1 LIERIPF
8 LHFIKSDALRAAKS
22 APDNSLSVHADPL
35 VTERWRLTFCR
46 LLGSPR
52 LKDGID
58 ASQPANRSTVRSW
71 SARPA
76 HCERPHGVAD
86 DR

>member
-1 LIERIPF
+1 
-8 LHFIKSDALRAAKS
+8 
-22 APDNSLSVHADPL
+22 LSVHADPL

-86 DR
+86 DRWARSRAYAGASLIARLTACG